1 VSDEIKG
8 KVLIV
13 EDDKNYA
20 EILKRV
26 IMKNGYEINL
36 AYDGKEGLELSTEWK
51 PDVIIVDWMMPG
63 MSGIELISK
72 LREHPE
78 LRFSYIIMLTARV
91 ETEDKITGL
100 EAGADDFITKPV
112 DFGELIARIRVGF
125 RTKKLQSE
133 IAELQ
138 HESALLE
145 MARTLGH
152 EINNP
157 LNIIYLALELINRA
171 FKEDNPDKEKII
183 ENLNRIHQA
192 SERIKE
198 IVNKLIS
205 LRKPAFKEYVNGK
218 RMLDLG

>member
-1 VSDEIKG
+1 
-8 KVLIV
+8 
-13 EDDKNYA
+13 
-20 EILKRV
+20 
-26 IMKNGYEINL
+26 MKNGYEINL
-36 AYDGKEGLELSTEWK
+36 AHDGKEGLELSTEWK

-78 LRFSYIIMLTARV
+78 LKFSYIIMLTARV
-91 ETEDKITGL
+91 ETEDKIAGL

-125 RTKKLQSE
+125 RMKKLQTE

-171 FKEDNPDKEKII
+171 LKEDNPDREKIK
-183 ENLNRIHQA
+183 ENLNRIYQA

>member
-1 VSDEIKG
+1 VSDEPKG

-13 EDDKNYA
+13 EDDKSYA

-26 IMKNGYEINL
+26 IIKNGYEINL
-36 AYDGKEGLELSTEWK
+36 AHDGKEGLELSTEWK

-78 LRFSYIIMLTARV
+78 LKFSYIIMLTARV
-91 ETEDKITGL
+91 ETEDKIAGL

-125 RTKKLQSE
+125 RMKKLQTE

-171 FKEDNPDKEKII
+171 FKEDNPDREKIK
-183 ENLNRIHQA
+183 ENLNRIYQS

-205 LRKPAFKEYVNGK
+205 LRKPTFKEYVNGK

>member
-26 IMKNGYEINL
+26 IMKNEYEINL
-36 AYDGKEGLELSTEWK
+36 AYDGKEGLELSTKWK

-125 RTKKLQSE
+125 RIKKLQSE

>member
-1 VSDEIKG
+1 MSDETKG

-13 EDDKNYA
+13 EDDKSYA

-26 IMKNGYEINL
+26 IIKNGYEINL
-36 AYDGKEGLELSTEWK
+36 AHDGKEGLELSTEWK

-78 LRFSYIIMLTARV
+78 LKFSYIIMLTARV
-91 ETEDKITGL
+91 ETEDKIAGL

-125 RTKKLQSE
+125 RMKKLQTE

-171 FKEDNPDKEKII
+171 FKEDNPDREKIK
-183 ENLNRIHQA
+183 ENLNRIYQA

-205 LRKPAFKEYVNGK
+205 LRKPTFKEYVNGK

>member
-1 VSDEIKG
+1 MSDEIKG

-26 IMKNGYEINL
+26 IMKNEYEINL
-36 AYDGKEGLELSTEWK
+36 AYDGKEGLELSTKWK

-125 RTKKLQSE
+125 RIKKLQSE

>member
-13 EDDKNYA
+13 EDDKSYA

-26 IMKNGYEINL
+26 IIKNGYEINL
-36 AYDGKEGLELSTEWK
+36 AHDGKEGLELSTEWK

-78 LRFSYIIMLTARV
+78 LKFSYIIMLTARV
-91 ETEDKITGL
+91 ETEDKIAGL

-125 RTKKLQSE
+125 RMKKLQTE

-171 FKEDNPDKEKII
+171 LKEDNPNREKIK
-183 ENLNRIHQA
+183 ENLNRIYQA

>member
-1 VSDEIKG
+1 VSDETKG

-13 EDDKNYA
+13 EDDKSYA

-26 IMKNGYEINL
+26 IIKNGYEINL
-36 AYDGKEGLELSTEWK
+36 AHDGKKGLELSTEWK

-78 LRFSYIIMLTARV
+78 LKFSYIIMLTARV
-91 ETEDKITGL
+91 ETEDKIAGL

-125 RTKKLQSE
+125 RMKKLQTE

-171 FKEDNPDKEKII
+171 FKEDNPDREKIK
-183 ENLNRIHQA
+183 ENLNRIYQA

>member
-1 VSDEIKG
+1 VSDEPKG

-13 EDDKNYA
+13 EDDKSYA

-26 IMKNGYEINL
+26 IIKNGYEINL
-36 AYDGKEGLELSTEWK
+36 AHDGKEGLELSTEWK

-78 LRFSYIIMLTARV
+78 LKFSYIIMLTARV
-91 ETEDKITGL
+91 ETEDKIAGL

-125 RTKKLQSE
+125 RMKKLQTE

-145 MARTLGH
+145 MARTFGH

-171 FKEDNPDKEKII
+171 FKEDNPDREKIK
-183 ENLNRIHQA
+183 ENLNRIYQA

>member
-13 EDDKNYA
+13 EDDKSYA

-26 IMKNGYEINL
+26 IIKNGYEINL
-36 AYDGKEGLELSTEWK
+36 AHDGKEGLELSTEWK

-78 LRFSYIIMLTARV
+78 LKFSYIIMLTARV
-91 ETEDKITGL
+91 ETEDKIAGL

-125 RTKKLQSE
+125 RMKKLQTE

-171 FKEDNPDKEKII
+171 LKEDNPDREKIK
-183 ENLNRIHQA
+183 ENLNRIYQA